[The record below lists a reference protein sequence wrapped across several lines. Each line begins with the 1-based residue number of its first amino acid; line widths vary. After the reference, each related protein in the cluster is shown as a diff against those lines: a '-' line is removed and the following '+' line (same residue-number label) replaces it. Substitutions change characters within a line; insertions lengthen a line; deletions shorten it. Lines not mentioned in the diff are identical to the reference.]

1 MGGLSRTG
9 QRLATLPILRFQGA
23 RPSCREFVY
32 VATVIAPENATEGR
46 PSTVPQMQRLRN
58 HEYSWYRL
66 RSPEKI
72 RGIDYARGDKFVV
85 STTRQGKVRGIGYA
99 PADGSWP
106 PTRSAVLTRWA
117 GWNASPLRL
126 SRSNPI
132 SSRKQ
137 LSIASSAPGQSEP
150 RE

>member
-23 RPSCREFVY
+23 RPSCRAFVY

-58 HEYSWYRL
+58 HEDSWYRL

-72 RGIDYARGDKFVV
+72 RGIDYARRDNVVV
-85 STTRQGKVRGIGYA
+85 STTLHGQVRGIDYA
-99 PADGSWP
+99 
-106 PTRSAVLTRWA
+106 
-117 GWNASPLRL
+117 
-126 SRSNPI
+126 
-132 SSRKQ
+132 
-137 LSIASSAPGQSEP
+137 
-150 RE
+150 